1 MSLTARHKKPG
12 AFEKLVQSLEI
23 TSPEKREKIIVS
35 LEADDPVFMDR
46 VKRSMMSFTD
56 LKDLKIEILME
67 VVYAVGKMEYLALAL
82 YKLEDQE
89 LVDKFLKCIP
99 PKQMPA
105 YKEAV
110 ENLAQVT
117 KGQREGAQ
125 FKLIEAARKV
135 ESEKAL
141 RIKPYAL
148 E

>member
-23 TSPEKREKIIVS
+23 TSPEKRAKIIAA

-46 VKRSMMSFTD
+46 VKRSMLAFPE
-56 LKDLKIEILME
+56 LKALKVEILME

-82 YKLEDQE
+82 YKLEDKE

-99 PKQMPA
+99 PKEMLA

-110 ENLAQVT
+110 EGLDKVT
-117 KGQREGAQ
+117 QGQREGAQ
-125 FKLIEAARKV
+125 FKIVEASRKV
-135 ESEKAL
+135 EYDKHIK
-141 RIKPYAL
+141 IKPYAT